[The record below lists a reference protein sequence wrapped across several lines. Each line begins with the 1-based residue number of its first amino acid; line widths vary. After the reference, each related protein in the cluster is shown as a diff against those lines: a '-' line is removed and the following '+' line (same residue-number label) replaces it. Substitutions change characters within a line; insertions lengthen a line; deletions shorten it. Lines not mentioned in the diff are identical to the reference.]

1 MADLLGII
9 APLRKLLAQ
18 NEQTISINNQ
28 ELLKLR
34 RDRKY
39 IIPDFQREIRW
50 DEDNVSLL
58 IDDLKRGRCYLG
70 NIIFTQHP
78 NNTYSIIDGQQRLT
92 VIIMLLHCIRSLH
105 GDCIEV
111 LDPCSLHVDSF
122 DKLELLIE
130 NGFSDECYFS
140 EEVQIADKLH
150 QAERYR
156 QLWNYIKCHPVIINQ
171 REAEALLRNIE
182 GSDVNLIINQSDD
195 IREGIRYFIDV
206 NLKGK
211 QLDPE
216 DIFKSFLFKNDS
228 SQDIRT
234 EWYKFKTNV
243 VLAEKRSIQYPL
255 LKYIEH
261 YLYCDLYTDPK
272 YKGLEFSDEFKLKK
286 EFKTKEEVPQT
297 FRKDSHLIEVIA
309 NNRYMLKALRSI
321 NYVISVMT
329 EVAGSSRPTCYFAEL
344 FPCTPINGRSDSI
357 DDNEMNV
364 IHNIMRKM
372 LRDSNL
378 LPKALLMKYFIS
390 IIDKQPKSK
399 KEYRKIY
406 GVYLLSVLF
415 VVFENKKSKDVLLG
429 VLKADNNDWYNEA
442 VTQIAS
448 YFSTD
453 RITDN
458 RLLAQY
464 KLGTNEDGE
473 DYQFRCK
480 SLATI
485 YDYFEIHGMEVTISN
500 LSLLKEFLTSE
511 EKYSTE
517 HFIVSKSASQKVK
530 VTIEDSV
537 IDYEIEEKCY
547 RSYVNSIFN
556 FIFIPKGLN
565 SKMGNYWLPE
575 KESILAEEPEK
586 IECSYSKMIM
596 SKAQIL
602 SNSFTALPLTLENYS
617 EKLYLFF
624 ARDFRDK
631 YIEYS
636 REVLKAVIEKV
647 KGKDLRTGY

>member
-1 MADLLGII
+1 MAELLGII

-18 NEQTISINNQ
+18 SEQTISINDQ
-28 ELLKLR
+28 EVLKLNANR
-34 RDRKY
+34 TY

-58 IDDLKRGRCYLG
+58 IDDLKSGKCYLG
-70 NIIFTQHP
+70 NIILTQHP
-78 NNTYSIIDGQQRLT
+78 NNTFSIIDGQQRLT
-92 VIIMLLHCIRSLH
+92 VITMLIHCIRRLH
-105 GDCIEV
+105 GERIEV
-111 LDPCSLHVDSF
+111 LVPCTLQVDSF
-122 DKLELLIE
+122 TKLETLFQ
-130 NGFSDECYFS
+130 NDFSEECFSS
-140 EEVQIADKLH
+140 EEVQRADKLH
-150 QAERYR
+150 QSEKYLS
-156 QLWNYIKCHPVIINQ
+156 LWKYIKSHPTISNQ
-171 REAEALLRNIE
+171 REAAALLANIE
-182 GSDVNLIINQSDD
+182 GSNVNLIINQSDD

-228 SQDIRT
+228 GEEIRT
-234 EWYKFKTNV
+234 EWYNLKTNV

-261 YLYCDLYTDPK
+261 YFYCDLYTDPK
-272 YKGLEFSDEFKLKK
+272 YKGLEFSDDFKIKK
-286 EFKTKEEVPQT
+286 EFKTKEENPQT

-309 NNRYMLKALRSI
+309 DKRYMLNALRSL
-321 NYVISVMT
+321 NNSISIMT
-329 EVAGSSRPTCYFAEL
+329 EIAGSSRPTYFFTEL
-344 FPCTPINGRSDSI
+344 FPCIPKNGRPDSL
-357 DDNEMNV
+357 DNDELDV

-378 LPKALLMKYFIS
+378 LPKALLMKYILS
-390 IIDKQPKSK
+390 IIDRQPKSK
-399 KEYRKIY
+399 MEYKKIY

-415 VVFENKKSKDVLLG
+415 VVFENKKSKDVLLS
-429 VLKADNNDWYNEA
+429 VLKADENAWYDEA
-442 VTQIAS
+442 INQIKS
-448 YFSTD
+448 YFSID

-485 YDYFEIHGMEVTISN
+485 YDYFEIRGMEVSITNPSK
-500 LSLLKEFLTSE
+500 LKEFLTSE

-517 HFIVSKSASQKVK
+517 HFIISKSASRKMKVSIGDA
-530 VTIEDSV
+530 VV
-537 IDYEIEEKCY
+537 DYELEEKCY
-547 RSYVNSIFN
+547 KSYVNSIFN
-556 FIFIPKGLN
+556 FVFIPKELN
-565 SKMGNYWLPE
+565 SKIGNNWLPK
-575 KESILAEEPEK
+575 KENLLAAEPKE
-586 IECSYSKMIM
+586 IECSYSKMVM

-602 SNSFTALPLTLENYS
+602 SDAFSALPLTEENYS

-636 REVLKAVIEKV
+636 REVLKAVIERI
-647 KGKDLRTGY
+647 KGNT

>member
-1 MADLLGII
+1 MAELLGII

-18 NEQTISINNQ
+18 SEQTISINDQ
-28 ELLKLR
+28 EVLKLNAN
-34 RDRKY
+34 RKY

-50 DEDNVSLL
+50 DEDNASLL
-58 IDDLKRGRCYLG
+58 IDDLKSGKCYLG
-70 NIIFTQHP
+70 NIILTQHP
-78 NNTYSIIDGQQRLT
+78 NNTFSIIDGQQRLT
-92 VIIMLLHCIRSLH
+92 VITMLIHCIRRLH
-105 GDCIEV
+105 GERIEV
-111 LDPCSLHVDSF
+111 LVPCALQVDSF
-122 DKLELLIE
+122 TKLGTLIQ
-130 NGFSDECYFS
+130 NDFSEECFSS
-140 EEVQIADKLH
+140 EEVQRADKLH
-150 QAERYR
+150 QSEKYLS
-156 QLWNYIKCHPVIINQ
+156 LWKYIKSHPTVANQ
-171 REAEALLRNIE
+171 REAAALLANIE
-182 GSDVNLIINQSDD
+182 GSNVNLIINQSDD

-228 SQDIRT
+228 GAEIRT
-234 EWYKFKTNV
+234 EWYNLKTNV

-255 LKYIEH
+255 LKCIEH
-261 YLYCDLYTDPK
+261 YFYCDLYTAPK
-272 YKGLEFSDEFKLKK
+272 YKGLEFSDDFKLKK
-286 EFKTKEEVPQT
+286 EFKTKEENPQT

-309 NNRYMLKALRSI
+309 DKRYMLNALRSL
-321 NYVISVMT
+321 NNSISIMT
-329 EVAGSSRPTCYFAEL
+329 EIAGSSRPTYFFTEL
-344 FPCTPINGRSDSI
+344 FPCIPKNGRPDSLDSDEL
-357 DDNEMNV
+357 DV
-364 IHNIMRKM
+364 IHNVMRKM

-378 LPKALLMKYFIS
+378 LPKALLMKYILS

-399 KEYRKIY
+399 MEYRKIY

-415 VVFENKKSKDVLLG
+415 VVFENKKSKDVLLS
-429 VLKADNNDWYNEA
+429 VLKADENAWYDEA
-442 VTQIAS
+442 INQIKS
-448 YFSTD
+448 YFSID

-485 YDYFEIHGMEVTISN
+485 YDYFEIHGLEVSITNPSK
-500 LSLLKEFLTSE
+500 LKEFLTSE

-517 HFIVSKSASQKVK
+517 HFIISKSDSRKMKVSIGDA
-530 VTIEDSV
+530 VV
-537 IDYEIEEKCY
+537 DYEIEEKCY

-556 FIFIPKGLN
+556 FVFIPKELN
-565 SKMGNYWLPE
+565 SKIGNNWLPK
-575 KESILAEEPEK
+575 KENLLAAEPKE
-586 IECSYSKMIM
+586 IECSYSKMVM

-602 SNSFTALPLTLENYS
+602 SDAFSALPLTEENYS

-636 REVLKAVIEKV
+636 REVLKAVIEKI
-647 KGKDLRTGY
+647 KETA

>member
-1 MADLLGII
+1 MAELLGII

-18 NEQTISINNQ
+18 SEQTISINDQ
-28 ELLKLR
+28 EVLKLNANR
-34 RDRKY
+34 TY

-58 IDDLKRGRCYLG
+58 IDDLKSGKCYLG
-70 NIIFTQHP
+70 NIILTQHP
-78 NNTYSIIDGQQRLT
+78 NNTFSIIDGQQRLT
-92 VIIMLLHCIRSLH
+92 VITMLIHCIRRLH
-105 GDCIEV
+105 GERIEV
-111 LDPCSLHVDSF
+111 LVPCALQVDSF
-122 DKLELLIE
+122 TKLETLFQ
-130 NGFSDECYFS
+130 NDFSEECFSS
-140 EEVQIADKLH
+140 EEVQRADKLH
-150 QAERYR
+150 QSEKYLS
-156 QLWNYIKCHPVIINQ
+156 LWKYIKSHPTISNQ
-171 REAEALLRNIE
+171 REAAALLANIE
-182 GSDVNLIINQSDD
+182 GSNVNLIINQSDD

-228 SQDIRT
+228 GEEIRT
-234 EWYKFKTNV
+234 EWYNLKTNV

-261 YLYCDLYTDPK
+261 YFYCDLYTDLK
-272 YKGLEFSDEFKLKK
+272 YKGLEFSDDFKIKK
-286 EFKTKEEVPQT
+286 EFKTKEENPQT

-309 NNRYMLKALRSI
+309 DKRYMLNALRSL
-321 NYVISVMT
+321 NNSISIMT
-329 EVAGSSRPTCYFAEL
+329 EIAGSSRPTYFFTEL
-344 FPCTPINGRSDSI
+344 FPCIPKNGRPDSL
-357 DDNEMNV
+357 DNDELDV

-378 LPKALLMKYFIS
+378 LPKALLMKYILS
-390 IIDKQPKSK
+390 IIDRQPKSK
-399 KEYRKIY
+399 MEYKKIY

-415 VVFENKKSKDVLLG
+415 VVFENKKSKDVLLS
-429 VLKADNNDWYNEA
+429 VLKADENAWYDEA
-442 VTQIAS
+442 INQIKS
-448 YFSTD
+448 YFSID

-485 YDYFEIHGMEVTISN
+485 YDYFEIRGMEVSITNPSK
-500 LSLLKEFLTSE
+500 LKEFLTSE

-517 HFIVSKSASQKVK
+517 HFIISKSASRKMKVSIGDA
-530 VTIEDSV
+530 VV
-537 IDYEIEEKCY
+537 DYELEEKCY
-547 RSYVNSIFN
+547 KSYVNSIFN
-556 FIFIPKGLN
+556 FVFIPKELN
-565 SKMGNYWLPE
+565 SKIGNNWLPK
-575 KESILAEEPEK
+575 KENLLAAEPKE
-586 IECSYSKMIM
+586 IECSYSKMVM

-602 SNSFTALPLTLENYS
+602 SDAFSALPLTEENYS

-636 REVLKAVIEKV
+636 REVLKAVIERI
-647 KGKDLRTGY
+647 KGNT

>member
-1 MADLLGII
+1 MAELLGII

-18 NEQTISINNQ
+18 SEQTISINDQ
-28 ELLKLR
+28 EVLKLNQNR
-34 RDRKY
+34 RY
-39 IIPDFQREIRW
+39 IVPDFQREIRW

-58 IDDLKRGRCYLG
+58 IDDLKSGKCYLG
-70 NIIFTQHP
+70 NIILTQHP
-78 NNTYSIIDGQQRLT
+78 NNTFSIIDGQQRLT
-92 VIIMLLHCIRSLH
+92 VITMLIHCIRRLH
-105 GDCIEV
+105 GERIEV
-111 LDPCSLHVDSF
+111 LVPCALQVDSF
-122 DKLELLIE
+122 NMLETLFQ
-130 NGFSDECYFS
+130 NDFSEERFFS
-140 EEVQIADKLH
+140 EEVQRADKLH
-150 QAERYR
+150 QADRYLS
-156 QLWNYIKCHPVIINQ
+156 LWKYIKSHPTISNQ
-171 REAEALLRNIE
+171 REAAALLTNIE
-182 GSDVNLIINQSDD
+182 GSNVNLIINQSDD

-228 SQDIRT
+228 GEEIRT
-234 EWYKFKTNV
+234 EWYKLKTNV

-261 YLYCDLYTDPK
+261 YFYCDLYTDSK
-272 YKGLEFSDEFKLKK
+272 YKGLEFSDDFKLKK
-286 EFKTKEEVPQT
+286 EFKTKEEYPQT

-309 NNRYMLKALRSI
+309 DKRYMLNALRRLNNSI
-321 NYVISVMT
+321 SIMT
-329 EVAGSSRPTCYFAEL
+329 EIAGSSRPTYFFTEL
-344 FPCTPINGRSDSI
+344 FPCIPKNGKPDPLDSD
-357 DDNEMNV
+357 EMGV

-378 LPKALLMKYFIS
+378 LPKALLMKYILS

-415 VVFENKKSKDVLLG
+415 VVFENKKSKDVLLS
-429 VLKADNNDWYNEA
+429 VLKANKDDWYNEA
-442 VTQIAS
+442 VTQIKS

-453 RITDN
+453 RITDS

-485 YDYFEIHGMEVTISN
+485 YDYFVIRGTEVTISN
-500 LSLLKEFLTSE
+500 LSRLKEFLTNE
-511 EKYSTE
+511 DKYSTE
-517 HFIVSKSASQKVK
+517 HFIVSKSASRKMM
-530 VTIEDSV
+530 VTVGDTAV
-537 IDYEIEEKCY
+537 DYEIEDKCY

-556 FIFIPKGLN
+556 FIFIPKQLN
-565 SKMGNYWLPE
+565 SKLENNWLPK
-575 KESILAEEPEK
+575 KETVLAEEPEE
-586 IECSYSKMIM
+586 IECDYSKMVM

-602 SNSFTALPLTLENYS
+602 SDSFSELPLTTENYA
-617 EKLYLFF
+617 EKLFLFF

-636 REVLKAVIEKV
+636 RDVLRAVIEKIKV
-647 KGKDLRTGY
+647 NT